1 MRTSKGIGFTS
12 MICRAFLIEPWTSK
26 ENRASTSV
34 ETFPGTICRISLP
47 NSTSRRSSVE
57 SIFSSKSL
65 PCACH
70 CQYLRDAS
78 NVEVTDMILSV
89 CNGNIHKL
97 CVFWLFGRGENER
110 GICGSILWL
119 ILSDGSKVTR
129 VTDDSGA
136 NGFQLFKRASHDLIV
151 ILSRYVLLSYK
162 ERWTLFVFCEK
173 LVARQFSYAPP
184 SPQ

>member
-1 MRTSKGIGFTS
+1 MLRMSNGIGFTS

-65 PCACH
+65 PCVRH

-97 CVFWLFGRGENER
+97 CVFCLFGRSENER

-129 VTDDSGA
+129 VTNDGGA
-136 NGFQLFKRASHDLIV
+136 SGFQLFKRASHDLV
-151 ILSRYVLLSYK
+151 LFLSRKVLSSMK
-162 ERWTLFVFCEK
+162 K
-173 LVARQFSYAPP
+173 D
-184 SPQ
+184 

>member
-1 MRTSKGIGFTS
+1 MRMCKGIGFTS
-12 MICRAFLIEPWTSK
+12 IICRAFLIEPWTSK
-26 ENRASTSV
+26 EKRASTSV

-65 PCACH
+65 PCASH

-119 ILSDGSKVTR
+119 ILPNGSKVTG
-129 VTDDSGA
+129 VTNDSGA
-136 NGFQLFKRASHDLIV
+136 NGFQLFKRASHDLILFV
-151 ILSRYVLLSYK
+151 SRYFLSFMK
-162 ERWTLFVFCEK
+162 RMDDDCC
-173 LVARQFSYAPP
+173 
-184 SPQ
+184 